1 MCSHESDWRQRVP
14 TWDEWY
20 YWSMEYGVWASYQ
33 QRVVPDLGWMVLSL
47 QEFSQRQVVLHYA
60 VGPYSGCIGGAWVAF
75 NGWNSG
81 EIYRWFMNWYGNLE
95 GI

>member
-1 MCSHESDWRQRVP
+1 
-14 TWDEWY
+14 
-20 YWSMEYGVWASYQ
+20 MEYGVWASYQ

-47 QEFSQRQVVLHYA
+47 RGFNQRQVVLHYA
-60 VGPYSGCIGGAWVAF
+60 VSGGIGGAWVAF

-81 EIYRWFMNWYGNLE
+81 EIYRWFMNWYGIFE